1 MAWCCHWNLN
11 TFVKICFNLFCY
23 MTNHLITGPLGNC
36 EFCFPLISMFP
47 LTNIEI
53 LGKQNVVGF
62 LQHFELESPSN
73 CKVNSC
79 DCTDEQWFCYKLLWW
94 VLGLIFMKNHESQSK
109 TNESQSESQWV
120 LYLNWSQ
127 FFNSKAVY
135 VSQVQVSAVLSD
147 GHLMRHA

>member
-1 MAWCCHWNLN
+1 MVTWHLIIKTVAAKCHCESYDVKQETGHCYLRNVDYCYKWSEVAWCCHWNLN

-23 MTNHLITGPLGNC
+23 MTNHLITGPLGNS

-94 VLGLIFMKNHESQSK
+94 VLGLTFMKNHE
-109 TNESQSESQWV
+109 
-120 LYLNWSQ
+120 Y
-127 FFNSKAVY
+127 
-135 VSQVQVSAVLSD
+135 
-147 GHLMRHA
+147 

>member
-1 MAWCCHWNLN
+1 MMSNGKQFTVTHEMLTAVTSDQRWPDVVTGISAHLSKFA
-11 TFVKICFNLFCY
+11 FVLFCY
-23 MTNHLITGPLGNC
+23 MTNHLITGPLGNS

-79 DCTDEQWFCYKLLWW
+79 DCTDEQ
-94 VLGLIFMKNHESQSK
+94 
-109 TNESQSESQWV
+109 
-120 LYLNWSQ
+120 
-127 FFNSKAVY
+127 
-135 VSQVQVSAVLSD
+135 
-147 GHLMRHA
+147 